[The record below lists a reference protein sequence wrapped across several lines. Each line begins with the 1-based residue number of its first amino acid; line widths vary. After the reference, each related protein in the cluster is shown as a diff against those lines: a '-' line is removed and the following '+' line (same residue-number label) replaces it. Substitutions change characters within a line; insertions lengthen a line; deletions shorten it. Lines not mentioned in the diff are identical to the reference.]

1 MKKVVILLKNGNNLD
16 LILKSYLHLKT
27 HFGFN
32 IVPIYI
38 RDIAY
43 KIPISETILNSGG
56 AAEILNGMEDDFIA
70 QILEALKK
78 YKIETELLVQSEVGV
93 EEIKN
98 LLKTADLLMF
108 EQSIY
113 LNNLFLEVLKIA
125 YRPIIIL
132 RNKPLNFESI
142 SIVSNDGVK
151 INKSVYNF
159 LTLFPNLDMDSIP
172 ILTWNYNYEKHYLI
186 ELMKNKGFSG
196 DVINFNSNDDTL
208 KDFYFALGKFNLV
221 IMGNLSRSFFFEK
234 ITNRTGLNLLENLN
248 TSIFIG

>member
-1 MKKVVILLKNGNNLD
+1 MKKVVILLKNGNDLD
-16 LILKSYLHLKT
+16 LIFKSYINLKT
-27 HFGFN
+27 HFGFD

-43 KIPISETILNSGG
+43 KIPISETVFNSGG
-56 AAEILNGMEDDFIA
+56 AADILNDMEDDFIA
-70 QILEALKK
+70 KVRVALKK
-78 YKIETELLVQSEVGV
+78 YKIETELMVQSEVGV
-93 EEIKN
+93 DEVKT
-98 LLKTADLLMF
+98 LLKTADLLML
-108 EQSIY
+108 EQDIY
-113 LNNLFLEVLKIA
+113 LSDLFLELLKVA

-132 RNKPLNFESI
+132 RNKPLTFKDI

-159 LTLFPNLDMDSIP
+159 LTLFPNLDMNTIP
-172 ILTWNYNYEKHYLI
+172 ILTWNCNYEKHYLVD
-186 ELMKNKGFSG
+186 LLKNKGLSS
-196 DVINFNSNDDTL
+196 DVINFNSQDETL
-208 KDFYFALGKFNLV
+208 KDFYYALGKSNLV